1 MARLWDALKPAV
13 GASAPWSLLPGAAV
27 AVPSSDPELPPK
39 TGAASLA
46 GPAEIRADATR
57 ETSGEAPDDGGEER
71 LLDQARGLPEV
82 DDLEP
87 SLELTEAAAS
97 PVWADHDQSTAFLE
111 VGPKDDIHASQG
123 VALPQ
128 FTWKPALLTESLE
141 SEFDQL
147 GEARLVPPA
156 IKPVSIPAKEPT
168 AQAKPAQA
176 ESDFPRIARHRKHL
190 SQVPVQGPVSAGV
203 VEGIMERL
211 LQRTAADVN
220 PWLFLSPPMA
230 DAGLAAAKIDDIV
243 QKVLEGLLAHCG
255 EICVLELDGP
265 ADGSS
270 VTVGPGWHEV
280 LLGRVDIQGALRPG
294 RKEGIWRFPS
304 GAASAQSGPWF
315 AARSIHGVARELRQK
330 FPLVVVSSPT
340 GTTAPVGRLWT
351 NQCQGWTWVVSSQIW
366 ETTQLEESA
375 QALTKAMPPW
385 IGCVLVDE

>member
-13 GASAPWSLLPGAAV
+13 GASAPWSVLPGAAV
-27 AVPSSDPELPPK
+27 VVPAKDPLAAIAPSQPSAELLEVSSEPEPVAVIEK
-39 TGAASLA
+39 
-46 GPAEIRADATR
+46 
-57 ETSGEAPDDGGEER
+57 
-71 LLDQARGLPEV
+71 
-82 DDLEP
+82 
-87 SLELTEAAAS
+87 SLELPRQEALLDPSVAFPSEDDADTTLEMTEGLTA
-97 PVWADHDQSTAFLE
+97 PVWADSDQSTAFLE

-141 SEFDQL
+141 PELTEL
-147 GEARLVPPA
+147 GDKIPEASAIRVNAVPVREAVPA
-156 IKPVSIPAKEPT
+156 AKLTRTE
-168 AQAKPAQA
+168 A
-176 ESDFPRIARHRKHL
+176 DFPRIAKHRKHL
-190 SQVPVQGPVSAGV
+190 SNGPVQGPVSAGV

-230 DAGLAAAKIDDIV
+230 DAGLEAAKIDDIV

-270 VTVGPGWHEV
+270 ITVGPGWHEV
-280 LLGRVDIQGALRPG
+280 LLGRVDIQGAIRPG

-304 GAASAQSGPWF
+304 GAASAQNGPWF

-330 FPLVVVSSPT
+330 YPLVVVSSPT
-340 GTTAPVGRLWT
+340 GTTTPHGRMWT
-351 NQCQGWTWVVSSQIW
+351 SQCQGWTWVVSAQTW
-366 ETTQLEESA
+366 ETTQLEETA
-375 QALTKAMPPW
+375 QALTKSMPPW